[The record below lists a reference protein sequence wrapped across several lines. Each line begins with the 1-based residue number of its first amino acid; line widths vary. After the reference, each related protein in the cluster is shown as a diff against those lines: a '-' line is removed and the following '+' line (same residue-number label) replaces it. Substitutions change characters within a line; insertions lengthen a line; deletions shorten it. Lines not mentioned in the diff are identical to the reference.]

1 MLNSKKDYELLRSDR
16 DHCCIC
22 IDHCTIADV
31 RCNAAQVFEMVKCY
45 YSTQV
50 KKRFSNRSVFFFLTE
65 CWYLVTCEDDCNLRV
80 LHEDEVQ
87 HIFPEDNEEELQ
99 VGDVV
104 SALWLPNDQYYDAK
118 VLQKGAKQR
127 FSLFLI
133 IEIFPD
139 KFIQP
144 LIKRRVPPTVL
155 IKH

>member
-1 MLNSKKDYELLRSDR
+1 MLHKFLKWSNATTQHKSRSAFQ
-16 DHCCIC
+16 
-22 IDHCTIADV
+22 IDLC
-31 RCNAAQVFEMVKCY
+31 F
-45 YSTQV
+45 
-50 KKRFSNRSVFFFLTE
+50 FFFLTE

-87 HIFPEDNEEELQ
+87 HIFPEDNEEELL

-104 SALWLPNDQYYDAK
+104 NALWLPNDQYYDAK
-118 VLQKGAKQR
+118 VLQKGGKQR

-139 KFIQP
+139 KLIQP